1 MTCGADCSGDNS
13 SASLC
18 LFPVIPVNYIKFYFT
33 TLSCEPCAISVNSTC
48 LHLKNNKI
56 YSCLLGETSCANGEL
71 DTNTTHP
78 SILHPPLHPLWVHSV
93 SALVSLNLLSFE
105 SRAEML
111 RSLRSSLSVCMCKQ
125 CRWPITGN
133 AGTNCQSRP
142 CVGSSA
148 SSVSQ
153 KKYSHTLKIRH
164 YQQRV
169 TERGQTINLGCK

>member
-1 MTCGADCSGDNS
+1 M
-13 SASLC
+13 
-18 LFPVIPVNYIKFYFT
+18 FPVIPVNYIKFYFT

-71 DTNTTHP
+71 DTNAPP
-78 SILHPPLHPLWVHSV
+78 SILHPLHHPLWVHSV
-93 SALVSLNLLSFE
+93 SDGRALVSLNLLSFE

-111 RSLRSSLSVCMCKQ
+111 CSLRSSLSVCMCKQ
-125 CRWPITGN
+125 SRWPITGT

-148 SSVSQ
+148 SEILTHFKNKTLNRELQ
-153 KKYSHTLKIRH
+153 KGDK
-164 YQQRV
+164 Q
-169 TERGQTINLGCK
+169 